1 MSGSAYGLSFEEMD
15 AAGRHVLDVNQD
27 IQGTLS
33 QLKGQLAPLAGAW
46 RGSASVAFQNLMVR
60 WDDAAQRLNHA
71 LQGIGESIQASSA
84 TYAAQEEQH
93 SQTMSSITQS
103 LG

>member
-15 AAGRHVLDVNQD
+15 AAGRRVLDVNQD

-46 RGSASVAFQNLMVR
+46 KGSASTAFQSLMVR

-71 LQGIGESIQASSA
+71 LQGIGESIQVSSA
-84 TYAAQEEQH
+84 SYAAQEEEH
-93 SQTMSSITQS
+93 SQTMSTISQA

>member
-46 RGSASVAFQNLMVR
+46 KGSASMAFQNLMLR

-71 LQGIGESIQASSA
+71 LQGIGESIQASST
-84 TYAAQEEQH
+84 TYAAQEEEH
-93 SQTMSSITQS
+93 SQSMSTITQS

>member
-15 AAGRHVLDVNQD
+15 AAGRHVLDTNQH
-27 IQGTLS
+27 IQSMLS
-33 QLKGQLAPLAGAW
+33 QLKGNLAPLAGAW
-46 RGSASVAFQNLMVR
+46 QGSAAVAFQNLMVR
-60 WDDAAQRLNHA
+60 WDDAALRLNMA
-71 LQGIGESIQASSA
+71 LEGIGTSIQASSG

-93 SQTMSSITQS
+93 SQAMSTITQS

>member
-1 MSGSAYGLSFEEMD
+1 
-15 AAGRHVLDVNQD
+15 
-27 IQGTLS
+27 
-33 QLKGQLAPLAGAW
+33 
-46 RGSASVAFQNLMVR
+46 VAFQNLMVR